1 MANPVQREI
10 DKIKE
15 RGSLDRLIDNSLIHY
30 ETQSMEKKDPEE
42 DLLEWAL
49 MTNRLLM
56 IEADDKPD
64 AKKDDK
70 DPAATPEKG
79 ESTLNPDEFAA
90 NVAMLCE
97 NHERLLDIHTAISNR
112 AYLYVLKNYDR
123 DMANRFREILRSKF
137 RIHLDPK
144 DKPQAPEFFG
154 LVGKAGGAT

>member
-1 MANPVQREI
+1 MANPIQREI

-15 RGSLDRLIDNSLIHY
+15 RASLDRLIDSSLIHY

-49 MTNRLLM
+49 MTNRLLVL
-56 IEADDKPD
+56 EADE
-64 AKKDDK
+64 KDDDK
-70 DPAATPEKG
+70 KGVVATPKLG

-97 NHERLLDIHTAISNR
+97 NHERLIDIHTAISNR

-137 RIHLDPK
+137 RIHLEPK
-144 DKPQAPEFFG
+144 DKPVAPEFFG
-154 LVGKAGGAT
+154 LIGKAGGGA

>member
-1 MANPVQREI
+1 MANPLQREI

-15 RGSLDRLIDNSLIHY
+15 RASLDRLIDNALIHY
-30 ETQSMEKKDPEE
+30 EGQSMEKKDPEA

-56 IEADDKPD
+56 LEAEEDE
-64 AKKDDK
+64 KKDDAK
-70 DPAATPEKG
+70 ATPEKG

-97 NHERLLDIHTAISNR
+97 NHERLLTIHTAIANR
-112 AYLYVLKNYDR
+112 AFLYVLKNYDR

-137 RIHLDPK
+137 KIHLDPK
-144 DKPQAPEFFG
+144 DKPVAPEFLG
-154 LVGKAGGAT
+154 LTGKAGGGA